1 MHRGNIVYSDTIDG
15 LRRFRGGHAL
25 LVGLRNPPALEELAG
40 LPGVARVEP
49 AADGLLRVL
58 QAPEQDPTD
67 ALVAAAAERSW
78 KLFHLAPE
86 RATLEDVFVQLT
98 QQEAAGPAQPAEAA
112 A

>member
-1 MHRGNIVYSDTIDG
+1 
-15 LRRFRGGHAL
+15 L
-25 LVGLRNPPALEELAG
+25 LVGLRNPPPPEDIAR

-49 AADGLLRVL
+49 ATDGLLRVF

-67 ALVAAAAERSW
+67 ALVAAAAQQGW
-78 KLFHLAPE
+78 KLFCLVPE

-98 QQEAAGPAQPAEAA
+98 QQDAAGPAQPTEAA